1 MPTEARWFVKTGLVY
16 LVLTFVAGSALLVL
30 EATSRP
36 AAYVFAIEHA
46 HVGAVGWLVNLVIG
60 IALWMLPLNRE
71 RFPSTQG
78 RYPPRAA
85 FACFGLLNGGFA
97 LRVVG
102 EPWYQLGGAPIAA
115 SVVLVIAAVAQL
127 IAVLSFVA
135 IAWQRVRGPSLGR

>member
-1 MPTEARWFVKTGLVY
+1 MPPESRWFVKAGLIY
-16 LVLTFVAGSALLVL
+16 LVLTFVAGGVLLVL
-30 EATSRP
+30 EALGRP
-36 AAYVFAIEHA
+36 VAYVFAVEHA
-46 HVGAVGWLVNLVIG
+46 HLGMVGWLVNIVFG

-71 RFPSTQG
+71 RFPASQG
-78 RYPPRAA
+78 RYPPGAA

-127 IAVLSFVA
+127 IAVLLFVA
-135 IAWQRVRGPSLGR
+135 IAWQRVRGPIAR